1 MFSIFEKIKALF
13 QGLKRHPTQPEKVPA
28 EESAAALSHIEEAP
42 LLEEAP
48 APPPEPVPAEFVPA
62 KQVNAEL
69 DPAPP
74 AHKAETQPPEPPKKS
89 LGSFYTGSSYSKSSD
104 KDFRAVL
111 SDLGSLGELQL
122 CNELDKLPMEK
133 YILTNLYLPTASGK
147 TSEID
152 VCCITMYGLFV
163 IEYKNYSGHIYGQE
177 KYKNWLYYSNSGAAE
192 PLKFYNPILQNK
204 SHIKALQFNFPKLKP
219 EVFHSLIV
227 FSNRSDL
234 KCSKCS
240 VPVIHRSE
248 ILETVKLFAKTPV
261 LDQQEVDTLYQ
272 ELLRY
277 CKAPEEI
284 KQAHKDFVSQFQE

>member
-1 MFSIFEKIKALF
+1 MFGIFEKIKALF
-13 QGLKRHPTQPEKVPA
+13 QGLKRHPTQPEKVPT
-28 EESAAALSHIEEAP
+28 EEPAAALSHIEEAP

-48 APPPEPVPAEFVPA
+48 APPPEPVPAVFVPA
-62 KQVNAEL
+62 KQEDAEL

-133 YILTNLYLPTASGK
+133 YILTNLYLPTPSGH

-177 KYKNWLYYSNSGAAE
+177 KYKNWLYYSGKDEAE
-192 PLKFYNPILQNK
+192 PLKFYNPIRQNK
-204 SHIKALQFNFPKLKP
+204 AHIQALQFNFPKLRP

-227 FSNRSDL
+227 FSNRSVL
-234 KCSKCS
+234 KCSGCS
-240 VPVIHRSE
+240 VPVIHRSQVAAT
-248 ILETVKLFAKTPV
+248 IKRLSHTPR
-261 LDQQEVDTLYQ
+261 LTEVGMDRLYY
-272 ELLRY
+272 ELQRY
-277 CKAPEEI
+277 CKAPERV
-284 KQAHKDFVSQFQE
+284 KKAHIRYVNQFKY

>member
-1 MFSIFEKIKALF
+1 MFGIFEKIKALF
-13 QGLKRHPTQPEKVPA
+13 CHPKEKPTKGTEPFTKASAINSTPKVA
-28 EESAAALSHIEEAP
+28 EEPILTPEQTATKASDLDQEA
-42 LLEEAP
+42 
-48 APPPEPVPAEFVPA
+48 VCDS
-62 KQVNAEL
+62 NS
-69 DPAPP
+69 
-74 AHKAETQPPEPPKKS
+74 AETSEPPMAKKS
-89 LGSFYTGSSYSKSSD
+89 LGNFYTGGSYSKSSD